1 MRFAVAFT
9 LAYALHGADL
19 HVAARAGDVAAIA
32 ELLAKGADPNSRDGL
47 GGTPLH
53 DATWGGHRKVVE
65 LLLSKGANVNARH
78 KEGGSTPLHYA
89 VITDRIEM
97 VELLL
102 ARGADPKLRYGQGS
116 TILHLSANR
125 GYVSMSKYLI
135 AQGAELNVRDD
146 AGATPLEEAVWKG
159 RVELVRL
166 LLDNGALA
174 DDVNPKSGDGLTHIA
189 ARRGHADVLALLIE
203 RGADPLK
210 KSKEG
215 ATPIDEALRY
225 RQKDTIEVLLK
236 AKSVTA
242 SSARIEELVMEGRT
256 DIVAVLLDHGQKADA
271 KTRMGST
278 LLHDASL
285 KGHTDLVALLL
296 DRGAPAN
303 LRNANGATPLHDA
316 ALGGKK
322 EVAEL
327 LIQRGADINAVDA
340 ESGNTALANAAA
352 WGRMDVAAL
361 LLAKGAD
368 ANLANR
374 AGKRPV
380 DLALDNGHQQ
390 LAELLDKINLFR
402 CFDRGEME
410 PNECAQLLAKF
421 RTSIIPI
428 CRLDNG
434 NYFFT
439 QIGIGC
445 ANDRRIRYF
454 GMCYE

>member
-1 MRFAVAFT
+1 M
-9 LAYALHGADL
+9 
-19 HVAARAGDVAAIA
+19 
-32 ELLAKGADPNSRDGL
+32 
-47 GGTPLH
+47 
-53 DATWGGHRKVVE
+53 VE

-78 KEGGSTPLHYA
+78 REGGSTPLHYA

-116 TILHLSANR
+116 TILHLAANR

-135 AQGAELNVRDD
+135 AHGAELNVRDD
-146 AGATPLEEAVWKG
+146 DGATPLEEAVWKG
-159 RVELVRL
+159 RVDLVRL
-166 LLDNGALA
+166 LLDSGARA

-189 ARRGHADVLALLIE
+189 ARRGHADVLALLVE

-210 KSKEG
+210 KSKES
-215 ATPIDEALRY
+215 ATPLDEALRY
-225 RQKDTIEVLLK
+225 RQKDTIEVLMK
-236 AKSVTA
+236 GKDVAA
-242 SSARIEELVMEGRT
+242 SPARIEELVMEGRT
-256 DIVAVLLDHGQKADA
+256 DIVAVLLDHGQKPDA

-285 KGHTDLVALLL
+285 KGHVDLVALLL

-303 LRNANGATPLHDA
+303 LRNASGATALHDA

-322 EVAEL
+322 AVAEL

-340 ESGNTALANAAA
+340 ESGNTPLANTAA
-352 WGRMDVAAL
+352 WGRIDVAEL

-380 DLALDNGHQQ
+380 DLALENGHQQ
-390 LAELLDKINLFR
+390 LAGLFDKIKR
-402 CFDRGEME
+402 
-410 PNECAQLLAKF
+410 
-421 RTSIIPI
+421 
-428 CRLDNG
+428 
-434 NYFFT
+434 
-439 QIGIGC
+439 
-445 ANDRRIRYF
+445 
-454 GMCYE
+454 